1 MRIDVPMRR
10 NVDENRAIVVPG
22 LIAQAMKLRGG
33 ETVERRSIDA
43 EEGEV
48 ICTMRVVRERPQKKL
63 L

>member
-10 NVDENRAIVVPG
+10 KVDENRAIVVPG

-43 EEGEV
+43 GEGEV
-48 ICTMRVVRERPQKKL
+48 ICTMRVVRERPQKEL

>member
-10 NVDENRAIVVPG
+10 KVNENRAIVVPG

-43 EEGEV
+43 D
-48 ICTMRVVRERPQKKL
+48 RR
-63 L
+63 

>member
-1 MRIDVPMRR
+1 MRIDVPMRG

-22 LIAQAMKLRGG
+22 LIAQAMKPRGG

-43 EEGEV
+43 EEGVV

>member
-1 MRIDVPMRR
+1 MHIDVPIKR

-22 LIAQAMKLRGG
+22 LFAQAMKLRGG
-33 ETVERRSIDA
+33 ETVERRSIDV

>member
-1 MRIDVPMRR
+1 MRR

-22 LIAQAMKLRGG
+22 LFAQAMKLRGG

-48 ICTMRVVRERPQKKL
+48 ICTMIVVREQPQKKL

>member
-1 MRIDVPMRR
+1 MRIDVPMRG